1 MDTPDFRFDGT
12 CFVEGSLV
20 KSPGGQNI
28 YIYIADG
35 LSKIPDLT
43 MSPET
48 RFLLRSWDPRH
59 LGDAK
64 GDRGTRP

>member
-1 MDTPDFRFDGT
+1 MELALLKGRWSSHR
-12 CFVEGSLV
+12 VA
-20 KSPGGQNI
+20 NIYI